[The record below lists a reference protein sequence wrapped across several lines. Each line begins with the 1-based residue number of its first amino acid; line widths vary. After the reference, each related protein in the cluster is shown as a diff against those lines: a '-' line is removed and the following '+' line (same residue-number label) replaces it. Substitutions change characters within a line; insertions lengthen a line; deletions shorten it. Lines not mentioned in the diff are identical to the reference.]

1 MPKTCLSLLCAL
13 ALLLGMTACGS
24 RSAERQSDAAQP
36 TVEER
41 TPAGSVDELPIPRG
55 EDTTEAE
62 NLEDAAK
69 LEEDAKPE
77 EDAAA
82 DVPEKPSEAVQE
94 TPQPANPETPQPAN
108 PETPQPSDSGSEAVS
123 GLDAQ
128 IAAIRTQYQ
137 DIVFDTNLEVRTFG
151 DAATVYLRDGEIV
164 SVAAY
169 YMEDPDA
176 ISPKS
181 WTEHYYFN
189 GSSGAPFFAFIERTG
204 YDGWSELRLYF
215 DGRTLLRWIE
225 DDGTP
230 HDNDQSSDYADYYY
244 EEGCLAYANAL
255 AALSQ

>member
-1 MPKTCLSLLCAL
+1 MQNHKVKVAIPYAALEPLGVSLLQAGQVDL
-13 ALLLGMTACGS
+13 AGICVLF
-24 RSAERQSDAAQP
+24 
-36 TVEER
+36 
-41 TPAGSVDELPIPRG
+41 
-55 EDTTEAE
+55 
-62 NLEDAAK
+62 
-69 LEEDAKPE
+69 
-77 EDAAA
+77 
-82 DVPEKPSEAVQE
+82 
-94 TPQPANPETPQPAN
+94 
-108 PETPQPSDSGSEAVS
+108 
-123 GLDAQ
+123 DAQ

-176 ISPKS
+176 TSPKS

-230 HDNDQSSDYADYYY
+230 HDNDQNSDYADYYY